1 MIFTSKFKV
10 LGIIIVV
17 GTFITGL
24 ICRLASVPRSVYTKT
39 FLVDLVIIGLAF
51 YIFSK
56 DKIEDERIIAIRH
69 KSLSGAFI
77 FSIIY
82 CLLISLFNLYIGDF
96 QLSAQELVM
105 VTLIIYILCF
115 TFLKRSDNNENID

>member
-1 MIFTSKFKV
+1 MIFAPKFKIF
-10 LGIIIVV
+10 GIVV
-17 GTFITGL
+17 SMGTIIAGVIFRFISMPSS
-24 ICRLASVPRSVYTKT
+24 IYTKT
-39 FLVDLVIIGLAF
+39 VLIDLFIVGLAL
-51 YIFSK
+51 YAFSK
-56 DKIEDERIIAIRH
+56 DKIEDERLLAIRH

-82 CLLISLFNLYIGDF
+82 CLLISLFNLYVGDF

-115 TFLKRSDNNENID
+115 TFLKRSDNNESID

>member
-17 GTFITGL
+17 GTIITGV
-24 ICRLASVPRSVYTKT
+24 IFRLASVPRNIYTKT
-39 FLVDLVIIGLAF
+39 FLVDFVIIGLAF
-51 YIFSK
+51 YGLSK
-56 DKIEDERIIAIRH
+56 DKIEDERTLAIRH
-69 KSLSGAFI
+69 KSMAGAFI

-82 CLLISLFNLYIGDF
+82 CLLISLFNLYVGDF

-105 VTLIIYILCF
+105 VTLMIYILCF